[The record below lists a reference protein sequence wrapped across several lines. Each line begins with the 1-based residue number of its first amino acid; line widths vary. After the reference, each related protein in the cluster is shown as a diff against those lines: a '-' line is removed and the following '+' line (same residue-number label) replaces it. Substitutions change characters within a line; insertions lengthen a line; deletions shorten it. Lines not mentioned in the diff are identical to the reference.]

1 LLYLSPII
9 GPVIIVAAKF
19 KMRGR
24 GAIYCKQNYIM
35 KPTTI
40 RRDYAR
46 AKARMVLNECGIS
59 RPPTDLEQICSKLG
73 VKIHYHCTDGLKD
86 SFMYLDRSIY
96 NLVIAISGN
105 QARDRWSLAHELG
118 HVVLVNITAAMV
130 KELRERTG
138 AGMMD
143 CKNALVATAG
153 DMEKAIDELR
163 TKGLAKAAKKAGRI
177 ASEGVV
183 ASYIHGGGRI
193 GVLVEVNCETD
204 FVAKTDQFQQ
214 LVHDIAMQIAAAKPE
229 YVSRTDVPD
238 NEIEREKAVLR
249 AQALEEGKPEKIE
262 PSSITRRS
270 WPPPAWMSTAC
281 SPALMM

>member
-19 KMRGR
+19 KTRGR
-24 GAIYCKQNYIM
+24 GAVYCKQNYIM

-118 HVVLVNITAAMV
+118 HVVLGHCQIYSVDTLSKDVLTDAERYILDRECDIFAEEILMPLAWMEKHKHSSIDQLKKVFGVSKEAVAIRHDNLFG
-130 KELRERTG
+130 KELISN
-138 AGMMD
+138 
-143 CKNALVATAG
+143 K
-153 DMEKAIDELR
+153 
-163 TKGLAKAAKKAGRI
+163 
-177 ASEGVV
+177 
-183 ASYIHGGGRI
+183 
-193 GVLVEVNCETD
+193 
-204 FVAKTDQFQQ
+204 F
-214 LVHDIAMQIAAAKPE
+214 
-229 YVSRTDVPD
+229 
-238 NEIEREKAVLR
+238 
-249 AQALEEGKPEKIE
+249 
-262 PSSITRRS
+262 
-270 WPPPAWMSTAC
+270 
-281 SPALMM
+281 